1 MAEYNQYY
9 NNDEEE
15 MIRLQG
21 SNQFINTQTA
31 EVFPSTDT
39 KINMINQRIIPSL
52 QQTKLIYKGT
62 VTPAL

>member
-21 SNQFINTQTA
+21 SNQFNNTQTP

-52 QQTKLIYKGT
+52 Q
-62 VTPAL
+62 